1 VPATPE
7 LLVLTGLAAAG
18 AEQVIAPLRASDP
31 DLAVLHHDL
40 RDAARGV
47 VHRRLRHRGLDEW
60 TTLPPGRADIPRT
73 LCEDVRAL
81 ARPGAPARILLH
93 LDPVLEPE
101 PVCGALTEVL
111 PDGPPVPDLRGVVA
125 VVDVGSW
132 LDDAT
137 GDVTPA
143 ERGLA
148 ALPGDER
155 TLAQVAVGQAELAD
169 VVVRT
174 GTADAWRLARTD
186 AVLARLA
193 PGAPRVLP
201 AELREPVPPLGVRTR
216 RGRVDGVH
224 DPLLRG
230 TPPLEPECGV
240 RLTLFAA
247 RRPFHP
253 ERLHDAV
260 DVLLD
265 GVVRTR
271 GRVWLATRPDAV
283 LWLESAGGGL
293 RVGHAGDWLAA
304 GGPAAWEAASPDR
317 RAMAAL
323 SWDDRF
329 GDRAQHLT
337 VLTHEAD
344 PAGIHARLR
353 AALLTDAELAA
364 GPAAWARLPDPFGWW
379 HADPCGD
386 PADAVTGLA
395 QARPADPDE
404 R

>member
-1 VPATPE
+1 MPATPE

-101 PVCGALTEVL
+101 PVCGALTEIL
-111 PDGPPVPDLRGVVA
+111 LDGPPVPDLRGVVA

-174 GTADAWRLARTD
+174 GTADARR
-186 AVLARLA
+186 ARLGCSPPSCA
-193 PGAPRVLP
+193 SRCRPSASGRGAGGSTACTTPCCAAPRHWS
-201 AELREPVPPLGVRTR
+201 R
-216 RGRVDGVH
+216 
-224 DPLLRG
+224 
-230 TPPLEPECGV
+230 
-240 RLTLFAA
+240 
-247 RRPFHP
+247 
-253 ERLHDAV
+253 
-260 DVLLD
+260 
-265 GVVRTR
+265 
-271 GRVWLATRPDAV
+271 
-283 LWLESAGGGL
+283 SAG
-293 RVGHAGDWLAA
+293 
-304 GGPAAWEAASPDR
+304 
-317 RAMAAL
+317 
-323 SWDDRF
+323 
-329 GDRAQHLT
+329 
-337 VLTHEAD
+337 
-344 PAGIHARLR
+344 
-353 AALLTDAELAA
+353 
-364 GPAAWARLPDPFGWW
+364 
-379 HADPCGD
+379 CG
-386 PADAVTGLA
+386 
-395 QARPADPDE
+395 
-404 R
+404 